1 MKITKTSNAHKAR
14 CIAYAKK
21 RRAEDDEFRLKT
33 NEDKRL
39 YYHRNKEKISQQR
52 KERYQKN
59 KEKILNKCKERVNC
73 NFCGNEYCA
82 GYIWQHKKTCKA
94 LKFLMYVSEAKRTT
108 TKMEQQQ

>member
-21 RRAEDDEFRLKT
+21 RRAEDNEFRLKT

-39 YYHRNKEKISQQR
+39 YYHRNKEKISEQR
-52 KERYQKN
+52 KERYKKN
-59 KEKILNKCKERVNC
+59 KEKILGKSKKRVNC

-82 GYIWQHKKTCKA
+82 GYMSDHKKRCKA
-94 LKFLMYVSEAKRTT
+94 LKFLVSVSNAKRTT
-108 TKMEQQQ
+108 TKKEQ